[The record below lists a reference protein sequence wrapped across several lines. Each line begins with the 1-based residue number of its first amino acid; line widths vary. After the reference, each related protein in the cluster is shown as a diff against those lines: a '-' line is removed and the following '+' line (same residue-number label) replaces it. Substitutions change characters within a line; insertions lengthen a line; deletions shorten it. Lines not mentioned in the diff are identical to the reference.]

1 VLLVVVVFEPSANAF
16 IELFGIRRIS
26 ELKVLAVLALHS
38 EACFLF
44 RGNQI
49 VLQIGGL
56 LGGGYF

>member
-1 VLLVVVVFEPSANAF
+1 VVVFEPSANAF

-56 LGGGYF
+56 